1 MANSRW
7 RTSITVLA
15 IAAVAALGTVVAGGY
30 RGFGVVD
37 EPLYAVNA
45 IELAGSVIDQ
55 HPADLDL
62 TTSSHPPFGAQLLSL
77 GLLGTPI
84 FPEPEVLAGAT
95 GQALCVISTPLSG
108 GPPVVLGAAVEGG
121 QWIVRAGAAEAKVPA
136 EPRACVDLVD
146 RAALLLADGTLVVMQ
161 VSQVSG
167 ETILAV
173 SDPVADPAG
182 GWTAIAPGGSEAD
195 GALLA
200 RSATGFWSRIGDFT
214 AEAKISP
221 TTFNGERLLG
231 IGAVGY
237 LDGSEANLS
246 ESDAQKIIRLFDV
259 CAGNSC
265 EAAKAQIQAG
275 RLLLNGDVEPA
286 SADEFLVR
294 LREIGDVT
302 YGRTRLALGVQSDEV
317 ALLDLGATEPVLATI
332 PLSATRLR
340 WTVGG
345 VGQEGWQALL
355 ATKTRLSTMAVS
367 VFPTPSL
374 TITGETRFNEIVGLY
389 PAGGGSLAAVA
400 VADTDAQTRLV
411 LVETTRLRS
420 ATGRHLVEPITPIS
434 EFAVSMNAGRGSVA
448 LGTTPSGEVVRIDT
462 GAAADRLRLMP
473 AAALVA
479 LAAAAAA
486 IGIAVSVSAG
496 VLAGALVLLS
506 TIVWEQSRIAML
518 DGWLAAFIAWEI
530 VAVLY
535 ALRHSGRRRGVGLAL
550 AGIALGAAAG
560 MKLSGLIIGLPILVI
575 GAAATSVGS
584 ARSVTRLMLQLV
596 GALGV
601 IVSAVGVIAGSGLGG
616 VINIVASAAMI
627 VVARRGG
634 SEEGS
639 DPAPRSERLKSVFVA
654 FGAAGTAT
662 VAALVLPALLGA
674 SVAGVPLDPM
684 SATQLWLQEAVR
696 IAEGF
701 TLDHPLALPFWGL
714 VAGLGLGFT
723 GSAAPGLFAA
733 VWTGVATKL
742 PRQSSASAELVSLLF
757 LIALLTIGVWAP
769 LSRILFPWYAAPVVV
784 PAAAA
789 IGIAIAQRDR
799 LWYLLPLALA
809 VAPAAAWLA
818 GPTVCLAALARLDRG
833 CQAISEVSLIGT
845 IVLVLTSVI
854 VTTLLHRGTTALNRV
869 VGDGVRG
876 FALRSLLILAASL
889 VALHLASTITL
900 HSLSGF
906 QVVVAMELLWGSC
919 LAFIVW
925 AWRTNRRTIAL
936 LIGAN
941 FYLVEL
947 VRVIASNLQLAPWYL
962 APTQV
967 GRVIPKP
974 LLHPVP
980 MSVMGAVML
989 LLLITAAYMQWR
1001 SRKVGS

>member
-1 MANSRW
+1 
-7 RTSITVLA
+7 
-15 IAAVAALGTVVAGGY
+15 
-30 RGFGVVD
+30 
-37 EPLYAVNA
+37 
-45 IELAGSVIDQ
+45 
-55 HPADLDL
+55 
-62 TTSSHPPFGAQLLSL
+62 
-77 GLLGTPI
+77 
-84 FPEPEVLAGAT
+84 
-95 GQALCVISTPLSG
+95 
-108 GPPVVLGAAVEGG
+108 
-121 QWIVRAGAAEAKVPA
+121 
-136 EPRACVDLVD
+136 
-146 RAALLLADGTLVVMQ
+146 
-161 VSQVSG
+161 
-167 ETILAV
+167 
-173 SDPVADPAG
+173 
-182 GWTAIAPGGSEAD
+182 
-195 GALLA
+195 
-200 RSATGFWSRIGDFT
+200 
-214 AEAKISP
+214 
-221 TTFNGERLLG
+221 
-231 IGAVGY
+231 
-237 LDGSEANLS
+237 
-246 ESDAQKIIRLFDV
+246 
-259 CAGNSC
+259 
-265 EAAKAQIQAG
+265 
-275 RLLLNGDVEPA
+275 
-286 SADEFLVR
+286 
-294 LREIGDVT
+294 
-302 YGRTRLALGVQSDEV
+302 
-317 ALLDLGATEPVLATI
+317 
-332 PLSATRLR
+332 
-340 WTVGG
+340 
-345 VGQEGWQALL
+345 
-355 ATKTRLSTMAVS
+355 MAVS

-374 TITGETRFNEIVGLY
+374 TITGEARFNEIVGLY
-389 PAGGGSLAAVA
+389 PAGGGTLAAVA
-400 VADTDAQTRLV
+400 VADADARARLV
-411 LVETTRLRS
+411 LVEKTRLRS
-420 ATGRHLVEPITPIS
+420 VTGRYLAEPITPIS
-434 EFAVSMNAGRGSVA
+434 EFAVSMNGGRGSVA
-448 LGTTPSGEVVRIDT
+448 LGATSAGEVVRVDT
-462 GAAADRLRLMP
+462 GAAADRLRFMP

-486 IGIAVSVSAG
+486 IGIAVSMSAG
-496 VLAGALVLLS
+496 VIAGTLVLLS
-506 TIVWEQSRIAML
+506 TIAWEQSRIAML
-518 DGWLAAFIAWEI
+518 DGWLAAFIAWEL

-535 ALRHSGRRRGVGLAL
+535 ALRHNGRRRQIGLVL
-550 AGIALGAAAG
+550 AGAALGAAAG
-560 MKLSGLIIGLPILVI
+560 MKLSGLIIGLPILAI

-584 ARSVTRLMLQLV
+584 ARTVTRLMLQLV

-627 VVARRGG
+627 VVARRGR

-639 DPAPRSERLKSVFVA
+639 DPAPRSERLKSVLVA
-654 FGAAGTAT
+654 FGAAGVAT
-662 VAALVLPALLGA
+662 LAVLILPALLGA

-714 VAGLGLGFT
+714 IAGLGLGFT

-733 VWTGVATKL
+733 VWTGVTTKL
-742 PRQSSASAELVSLLF
+742 PDRSTVSSELVSLLF

-799 LWYLLPLALA
+799 LWHLLPLALA

-845 IVLVLTSVI
+845 IALALTSV
-854 VTTLLHRGTTALNRV
+854 VVATLLHRGATSINRV
-869 VGDGVRG
+869 VGEGIRG
-876 FALRSLLILAASL
+876 FAVKSLLTLTASL

-900 HSLSGF
+900 QSLSGF

-919 LAFIVW
+919 LLFILW

-936 LIGAN
+936 LMGAN

-989 LLLITAAYMQWR
+989 LLLIVAAYLQWR